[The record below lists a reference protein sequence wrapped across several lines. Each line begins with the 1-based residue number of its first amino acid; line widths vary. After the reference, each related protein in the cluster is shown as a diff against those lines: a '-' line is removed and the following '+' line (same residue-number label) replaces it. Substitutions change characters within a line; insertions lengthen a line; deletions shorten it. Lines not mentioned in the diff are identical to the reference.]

1 MLSRIIKKNTAMN
14 TKVKR
19 KVKKKKRK
27 RTKYYKQ
34 LERQCKNKKTKDEL
48 SCMAYELVKII
59 NHQFPDLLEKFQSV
73 ADPRKCHNYRI
84 EEIVFAGIA
93 LFLFKCGSRN
103 SMDNFSLSGSFK
115 SNYQKAFGHRL
126 PKMDSVANVFKELPS
141 QELEQLKQ
149 NLVKELIERKVL
161 DKYRFDGMIT
171 VAIDGTGI
179 VTFEE
184 RHCDQCLVKKS
195 KNEKKTYFHNTLE
208 AKIVTENGFSISLC
222 TEWIENPDEEYK
234 KQDCER
240 KAFVRLAEK
249 LKAAYPRLNIC
260 LCADGLY
267 PYCTFFDKC
276 REYGW
281 KYIVTFKDGNLKRLW
296 KKIIEAEADWQN
308 DENSF
313 WEGRKYVQQQ
323 INWINLIPF
332 NGRNHNWIEL
342 IEEKV
347 NDHDE
352 YEMDKFVY
360 LTNIDVTK
368 ENVRF
373 ICKTGRL
380 RWKIEKQG
388 FDQQKNH
395 GYNICHKYC
404 RKSYTGLK
412 NFYQCCQIAH
422 MMNQLLELTK
432 TFKKN
437 LTSKITTAFI
447 WFCMK
452 AFMVFGLVEDTMVIA
467 IKNHRFQ
474 IQYIQ

>member
-1 MLSRIIKKNTAMN
+1 MN
-14 TKVKR
+14 TKVKHKIR
-19 KVKKKKRK
+19 KKRGK
-27 RTKYYKQ
+27 RKSAKYYKQ
-34 LERQCKNKKTKDEL
+34 LERQHKNNKTKREL
-48 SCMAYELVKII
+48 FTMAYELMKII
-59 NHQFPDLLEKFQSV
+59 KHHFPNLQEKLEAVK
-73 ADPRKCHNYRI
+73 DTRKCKHYRI

-93 LFLFKCGSRN
+93 LFLFKGGSRN
-103 SMDNFSLSGSFK
+103 AMDNLNLGSSFK

-126 PKMDSVANVFKELPS
+126 PKMDTVAIVFKEMPT
-141 QELEQLKQ
+141 QEIEQLKQ
-149 NLVKELIERKVL
+149 SLVKELIERKVL
-161 DKYRFDGMIT
+161 DKYRFEGMIT

-179 VTFEE
+179 VTFKEK
-184 RHCDQCLVKKS
+184 HCEHCLVKTS
-195 KNEKKTYFHNTLE
+195 KNEKKTYFHNVLE

-222 TEWIENPDEEYK
+222 TEWIENPDKEYD

-240 KAFVRLAEK
+240 KAFMRLAEK
-249 LKAAYPRLNIC
+249 LKTAYPRLKIC

-281 KYIVTFKDGNLKRLW
+281 KYIVTLKDGNLKRFW
-296 KKIIEAEADWQN
+296 KKIIEADLLS
-308 DENSF
+308 DEKQF
-313 WEGRKYVQQQ
+313 YEGRYSILQQ
-323 INWINLIPF
+323 INWVNLIPF
-332 NGRNHNWIEL
+332 NGHKHNWIEL
-342 IEEKV
+342 IEEKIT
-347 NDHDE
+347 NGDE

-360 LTNIDVTK
+360 ITNIEITK
-368 ENVRF
+368 ENAYLL
-373 ICKTGRL
+373 CKTGRL

-432 TFKKN
+432 TFVEM
-437 LTSKITTAFI
+437 LTNKITISFI

-452 AFMVFGLVEDTMVIA
+452 AFMSFGLIDDALVKT
-467 IKNHRFQ
+467 IKNHRYQ
-474 IQYIQ
+474 IQYIK